1 MFKIAYMSALTPAI
15 IQFFL
20 RLQKEE
26 QIETTNENST
36 ETHKKTLSKL

>member
-1 MFKIAYMSALTPAI
+1 MCALRPTI

-20 RLQKEE
+20 RLQKEQ

-36 ETHKKTLSKL
+36 EIRKKKLSKP